1 MHMKRNVV
9 LLVVFLIIHSSCH
22 SQNTDK
28 AMQTIDRKPA
38 VAGQF
43 YPGDAQVLK
52 RDLEKLFAQAKPG
65 PTPHLAALIVPHAGY
80 VFSGKVAASG
90 FNQIDPEASYD
101 NIFILG
107 PSHRAGF
114 EGASVYDRGAYLTPL
129 GRAEV
134 NTELASELIS
144 KYPFFSFRPE
154 ADTWEH
160 DIEVQIPFLQYH
172 LRKPFRIVPILL
184 GTERPEV
191 LQKIAT
197 ALQPWF
203 NERNLFVIS
212 TDFSHY
218 PSFEDAISVDM
229 ATARAIASNQPDTLL
244 EVLRLNKAKH
254 ISGLATSLCGASA
267 VLTLLYITSKIPGI
281 IIKDIDYQN
290 SGHSPYG
297 DHDRV
302 VGYHAMTVVRQHATE
317 QGFQLNDEEKKTLL
331 GLARNTIMQYLKTG
345 TRSII
350 PYDKLTPALRQ
361 PCGAFVT
368 LHKSGELR
376 GCIGHFGADKP
387 LYEVVADMAIAAAFN
402 DTRFMPVRENEMKD
416 IDIEISVLTPMRK
429 INSIREIQLGKH
441 GIYIKKGW
449 QAGTFLPQ
457 VATET
462 GWTLEEFL
470 GHCSRDKAGLGWDG
484 WKNADIFVYEA
495 LVFGEKDFNL

>member
-1 MHMKRNVV
+1 MS
-9 LLVVFLIIHSSCH
+9 LFFYSSCQ

-28 AMQTIDRKPA
+28 TMQTIDRKPA

-43 YPGDAQVLK
+43 YSSDPIKLK
-52 RDLEKLFAQAKPG
+52 NDLEKLFAQAKKG
-65 PTPHLAALIVPHAGY
+65 PTPHLAGIIVPHAGY

-90 FNQIDPEASYD
+90 FNQIDPEAEFD
-101 NIFILG
+101 NIFIIG

-134 NTELASELIS
+134 NINLVSELI
-144 KYPFFSFRPE
+144 KNYPYFAYRPE

-172 LRKPFRIVPILL
+172 LKKPFRIVPILI
-184 GTERPEV
+184 GTEHPEM
-191 LQKIAT
+191 LKKIAL
-197 ALQPWF
+197 ALKPWF

-218 PSFEDAISVDM
+218 PSFEDAINVDM
-229 ATARAIASNQPDTLL
+229 ATAKAIAANHPDTLM
-244 EVLRLNKAKH
+244 ETLRRNKAKH
-254 ISGLATSLCGASA
+254 ISGLSTSLCGASA
-267 VLTLLYITSKIPGI
+267 VLTLLYITSENKDIL
-281 IIKDIDYQN
+281 IKDIEYQN

-297 DHDRV
+297 DQDRV
-302 VGYHAMTVVRQHATE
+302 VGYHAMTVVRQANND
-317 QGFQLNDEEKKTLL
+317 GFFHLNEHEKRTLL
-331 GLARNTIMQYLKTG
+331 GIARNTIMQQLKTG
-345 TRSII
+345 TRAPF
-350 PYDKLTPALRQ
+350 PYDQITSTLKQ

-368 LHKSGELR
+368 LHKNGELR

-402 DTRFMPVRENEMKD
+402 DTRFSPVKENEMKD

-429 INSIREIQLGKH
+429 IQSIQEIQLGKH

-449 QAGTFLPQ
+449 QGGTFLPQ

-462 GWTLEEFL
+462 GWSLEEFL

-484 WKNADIFVYEA
+484 WKNADIYVYEA
-495 LVFGEKDFNL
+495 LVFGEKDFTR